1 MNSESNP
8 VDQDVILYAPHSMVK
23 RTSRLSAAQTTQNF
37 IYFCLILPMWKFNSF

>member
-23 RTSRLSAAQTTQNF
+23 RTSRLSAAHNNTEF
-37 IYFCLILPMWKFNSF
+37 YLLLLNSAYVEV